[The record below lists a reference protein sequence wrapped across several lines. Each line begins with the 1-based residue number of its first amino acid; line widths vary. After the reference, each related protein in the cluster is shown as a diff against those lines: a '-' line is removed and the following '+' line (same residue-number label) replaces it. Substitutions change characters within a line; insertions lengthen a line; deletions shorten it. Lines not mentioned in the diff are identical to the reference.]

1 MKSYSKFFRNKATSG
16 CFTDRNWDVESVY
29 YYYDL
34 AHRLNIK
41 YYLLMLLENLRN
53 SCHFCGLLTKLLIFK
68 TTLFVEFSV
77 NIQCRYDIDTAS
89 IWSHEIISK
98 SYQGHVSTSITVN
111 TCATVV
117 LTVFLLCVWEITI
130 LNPSLILC
138 L

>member
-1 MKSYSKFFRNKATSG
+1 MKSYSKFFRNTATSG

-98 SYQGHVSTSITVN
+98 SYHGHVSTSITVN